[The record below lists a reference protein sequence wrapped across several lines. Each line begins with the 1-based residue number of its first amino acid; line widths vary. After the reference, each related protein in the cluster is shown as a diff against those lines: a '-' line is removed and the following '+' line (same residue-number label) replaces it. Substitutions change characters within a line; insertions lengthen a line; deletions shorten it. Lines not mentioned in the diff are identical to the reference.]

1 MNLWLLTDVFGHNYQ
16 DALLVSIWHDDP
28 VVLGAH
34 VALHPLAIGIAPLVN
49 VLPGLVSANKTGNK
63 TLINNKS
70 YSH

>member
-1 MNLWLLTDVFGHNYQ
+1 M
-16 DALLVSIWHDDP
+16 
-28 VVLGAH
+28 VLGAH

-63 TLINNKS
+63 TLFNNKS